1 MHRYIYFW
9 KVLEV
14 ELVIYLFVHVL
25 IMEYQKIIKF
35 LACNIRREELKVG
48 KLVSNLFSP

>member
-14 ELVIYLFVHVL
+14 GLVIYLFVL

>member
-14 ELVIYLFVHVL
+14 ELVIYLFVL

-35 LACNIRREELKVG
+35 LACNIKREELKVG